1 MINTQSGQK
10 NNKKGDNKM
19 NPINDQDM
27 SKVAGGGANGNF
39 WQDGAAIY
47 YRIAPRDTLSEIALR
62 AQVPMSQILALNPS
76 IKNPDVISAGAVI
89 RIR

>member
-1 MINTQSGQK
+1 
-10 NNKKGDNKM
+10 M
-19 NPINDQDM
+19 NPINDQTM
-27 SKVAGGGANGNF
+27 ANVSGGGANGNF

>member
-1 MINTQSGQK
+1 MSDEM
-10 NNKKGDNKM
+10 KKLD
-19 NPINDQDM
+19 DQEVNEV
-27 SKVAGGGANGNF
+27 SGGGANGNF

-47 YRIAPRDTLSEIALR
+47 YRIAFRDTLSEIAQR

-89 RIR
+89 RIK

>member
-1 MINTQSGQK
+1 MSEE
-10 NNKKGDNKM
+10 KKVL
-19 NPINDQDM
+19 NDQEAEGV
-27 SKVAGGGANGNF
+27 SGGGANGNF

-47 YRIAPRDTLSEIALR
+47 YRIAFRDTLSEIAQR

-89 RIR
+89 RIK

>member
-1 MINTQSGQK
+1 MA
-10 NNKKGDNKM
+10 
-19 NPINDQDM
+19 NDEM
-27 SKVAGGGANGNF
+27 KVLNEQEVENVTGGGANGNF

-47 YRIAPRDTLSEIALR
+47 YRIAFRDTLSEIALR

-89 RIR
+89 RIK

>member
-1 MINTQSGQK
+1 MSEE
-10 NNKKGDNKM
+10 KKVL
-19 NPINDQDM
+19 NDQEVEGV
-27 SKVAGGGANGNF
+27 SGGGANGNF

-47 YRIAPRDTLSEIALR
+47 YRIAFRDTLSEIAQR

-89 RIR
+89 RIK